1 MSDIAD
7 TDRIVAPLGTAS
19 RLGAEL
25 RAARERQGWALPELS
40 NSLRIRQAYLEAI
53 EGGRVSEL
61 PGPTYALGFVRTYAA
76 ALGLPAEEMARR
88 FRAEADGISRPPTL
102 SFPVPVP
109 QRGVPAGALM
119 FLGMLILAGAYGGWY
134 WITEHRATPVETV
147 PALPDRMAHILPNT
161 PAPSPQVA
169 SVVPSDQAPPPKMA
183 PSTPAPSAAPRSATA
198 DPIPTPTPVVVA
210 PPSPPESAKPPA
222 PAEAAASTAG
232 ASRIV
237 IKATAD
243 AWMTVKQPGGPAL
256 FSKLMHA
263 GDSWPVPA
271 DKTGLTLTTGNAGGT
286 QIEIDGAAMPGSLG
300 ASGLVR
306 HDVALDAEAL
316 KAGHI
321 TAAPVRRQAPARDA
335 AAGEV
340 IQ

>member
-7 TDRIVAPLGTAS
+7 TNHSDAPLGTAT

-25 RAARERQGWALPELS
+25 RATRERLGWALPELS

-61 PGPTYALGFVRTYAA
+61 PGPTYAMGFVRTYAA
-76 ALGLPAEEMARR
+76 ALGMPSEEVAKR
-88 FRAEADGISRPPTL
+88 FRAEAEGLDRKPAL
-102 SFPVPVP
+102 SFPAPVP

-119 FLGMLILAGAYGGWY
+119 LLGMVILAGAYGGWY

-147 PALPDRMAHILPNT
+147 PPLPDRLAAVLPNK

-169 SVVPSDQAPPPKMA
+169 SVVPADGAPSAKLAPPPA
-183 PSTPAPSAAPRSATA
+183 PVTQPAPSPPPNPTVTPSAPPVAAAPA
-198 DPIPTPTPVVVA
+198 PPPVV
-210 PPSPPESAKPPA
+210 PA
-222 PAEAAASTAG
+222 PAPTPPAAAG
-232 ASRIV
+232 IV

-256 FSKLMHA
+256 MSKLMHA

-271 DKTGLTLTTGNAGGT
+271 DKAGLTLTTGNAGGT
-286 QIEIDGAAMPGSLG
+286 EIDVDGAPIATPLG
-300 ASGLVR
+300 GN
-306 HDVALDAEAL
+306 
-316 KAGHI
+316 GM
-321 TAAPVRRQAPARDA
+321 VRRDLPLDA
-335 AAGEV
+335 AALKSGQLAPPAAHKPAPKPAPDFTE
-340 IQ
+340 